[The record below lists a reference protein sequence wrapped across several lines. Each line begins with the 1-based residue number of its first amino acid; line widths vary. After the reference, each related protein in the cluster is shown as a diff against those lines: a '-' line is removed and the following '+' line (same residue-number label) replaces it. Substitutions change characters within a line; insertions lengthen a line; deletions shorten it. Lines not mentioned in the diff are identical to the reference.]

1 MVSMDIFRQDAFSA
15 LTLTSTVERVPYQP
29 TLLGEMNIFTPNP
42 IRTTALAVEERD
54 GVLTVIPTSQ
64 RGAPINVERQ
74 TEKRKMRYFE
84 VPRIVQGDTIHAH
97 ELQNIRAFGEETEF
111 MQVQTEVARRLAGPT
126 GLVANINYTWENM
139 RLGAVQGILVDQ
151 DGSPIYNWYD
161 EFEFAA
167 PALIYFDLAA
177 NAANTLRPLVNEIV
191 RRMARASKGALLASS
206 KINALCGDEFWDL
219 FVNHPDVIRTYLSWA
234 DARDIRGG
242 TDGAAFSSFEF
253 AGVTWT
259 NYRGSDDNSTIKIA
273 DAEVKF
279 FPTNAPGVFEVAYSP
294 AESFDFVNTPGNPL
308 YVIPIIDRDRNMWW
322 RQEVYSYPL
331 FICKRPEV
339 LQRGTAIADPG

>member
-1 MVSMDIFRQDAFSA
+1 MTIGMDVFRQDAFSS
-15 LTLTSTVERVPYQP
+15 LTLTSTVERIPYQP
-29 TLLGEMNIFTPNP
+29 QFLGDLNIFTPNP

-64 RGAPINVERQ
+64 RGAPIASERN
-74 TEKRKMRYFE
+74 TERRKIRYFE
-84 VPRIVQGDTIHAH
+84 VPRIVQGDTIQAS
-97 ELQNIRAFGEETEF
+97 ELQNIRAFGQETEF

-139 RLGAVQGILVDQ
+139 RLGAIQGKLIDQ
-151 DGSPIYNWYD
+151 DGSVLYNWFD
-161 EFEFAA
+161 EFGFAEPVEVA
-167 PALIYFDLAA
+167 FNLAA
-177 NAANTLRPLVNEIV
+177 NAANTLRPLVNGIV
-191 RRMARASKGALLASS
+191 RAMARASKGALLATS
-206 KINALCGDEFWDL
+206 KVNALCGDAFWDA
-219 FVNHPDVIRTYLSWA
+219 FVNHPDVIRTYLNWA

-253 AGVTWT
+253 AGVTWS

-273 DAEVKF
+273 DDKVKF
-279 FPTNAPGVFEVAYSP
+279 FPTNAPGVFEVAKAP
-294 AESFDFVNTPGNPL
+294 AETFDFINTPGQDL
-308 YVIPIIDRDRNMWW
+308 YVIPILDRDRNMWW

-339 LQRGTAIADPG
+339 LQTGKAGA